1 MEPTPETPIDI
12 PTMTEESAEGMRR
25 AGLLWMGAGAFA
37 GGALV
42 SLWLGLAAL
51 AVRFR
56 LPAPPPGLLILGLL
70 IGGGLFQEGLRIAR
84 GEPDVPLPGA
94 EARALRRTLLF
105 LLILVGC
112 GAIAEALAPRLPFLV
127 LPFHIGVAALGPLWW
142 FNLLRWRLHAP
153 WTRREGWWGLGLGSL
168 LVPALALFLEG
179 IAIVLLIFGLL
190 IIRVIVEGPG
200 FLEQWLPWVFSPEG
214 LPELQIERLIA
225 DPWIWIGILI
235 GAVILVPLIEEILKP
250 LPAVFRIRDPQ
261 ARRTQAI
268 LYGAL
273 GGAGFAL
280 AENLLSWQ
288 WGTPWALVATG
299 RLGATALHVFNGGLM
314 GWAWSGLRQGRF
326 LESAG
331 AYLFAWLLHGL
342 WNAGAIALSGA
353 LLAPLS
359 EEARRLV
366 LPPAL
371 ISLGITMLTV
381 LGGLWQAWS
390 MLGDEG

>member
-1 MEPTPETPIDI
+1 MESTPETTIDL
-12 PTMTEESAEGMRR
+12 PTTTEESAEGVRHT
-25 AGLLWMGAGAFA
+25 GLLWMGAGAFA
-37 GGALV
+37 GGVLI
-42 SLWLGLAAL
+42 SLWLGLAVL
-51 AVRFR
+51 AAKFQ
-56 LPAPPPGLLILGLL
+56 LPAPPPGLLALGLL
-70 IGGGLFQEGLRIAR
+70 VGGGLFQEGLRIAR
-84 GEPDVPLPGA
+84 GEPDVSLLGA
-94 EARALRRTLLF
+94 EAWALRRTLIF

-112 GAIAEALAPRLPFLV
+112 GAIAEALAPGLPLLI

-179 IAIVLLIFGLL
+179 IAIALLAFGFL
-190 IIRVIVEGPG
+190 IIRMIVEGPG
-200 FLEQWLPWVFSPEG
+200 FLEQWLSWAFPPEK
-214 LPELQIERLIA
+214 LPELPERLTA
-225 DPWIWIGILI
+225 DPWVWIGVLI
-235 GAVILVPLIEEILKP
+235 GAALLVPLIEEILKP
-250 LPAVFRIRDPQ
+250 LPAVLRIRDPQ
-261 ARRTQAI
+261 APRTQAI

-288 WGTPWALVATG
+288 LGTPWALMATG

-326 LESAG
+326 LESTG

-359 EEARRLV
+359 EEARALV

-371 ISLGITMLTV
+371 ISMGIAMLMV

-390 MLGDEG
+390 MLGDER